1 MADKPKKSGRQNYD
15 WKAIKH
21 DYVTDPDA
29 TLRKIADKYGIR
41 RNTVYKKSKADD
53 WFATRKKV
61 QAEIGAKAI
70 AKTTDRMAAELSKE
84 SDYLQLMKGHM
95 GRMLQDDMQF
105 QRHLIETRVIDEDGS
120 MIVSPEEKIFNKF
133 DSRSMK
139 DSMQILKMME
149 DMTRSLKNIQKA
161 ESIQKQQLDRER
173 FEFEKEMAQERLKL
187 ERERIALERERNA
200 LRSQNMSAGDESEYG
215 VVLLPEILPE
225 VMPDE

>member
-1 MADKPKKSGRQNYD
+1 MPKDQKTGRQNYD
-15 WKAIKH
+15 WIAIKYE
-21 DYVTDPDA
+21 YVTDPRM
-29 TLRKIADKYGIR
+29 TLRKIAEKYGI
-41 RNTVYKKSKADD
+41 NYKTVALRSKADD
-53 WFATRKKV
+53 WFATRKKHQSNV
-61 QAEIGAKAI
+61 VSKAA
-70 AKTTDRMAAELSKE
+70 AKTETPQANELVKE
-84 SDYLQLMKGHM
+84 NEYLQLMKGHV

-173 FEFEKEMAQERLKL
+173 FEFEKEMACEKLKL
-187 ERERIALERERNA
+187 EKERIALERERNA
-200 LRSQNMSAGDESEYG
+200 LRSQNMGADDETKYG
-215 VVLLPEILPE
+215 VVLIPERDK
-225 VMPDE
+225 DE

>member
-15 WKAIKH
+15 WEAIKH

-29 TLRKIADKYGIR
+29 TLRNIADKYGIR

-70 AKTTDRMAAELSKE
+70 AKTTNRMAAELSKE

-105 QRHLIETRVIDEDGS
+105 QRHLVETRVIDEDGS

-161 ESIQKQQLDRER
+161 ESIQKQQLERER
-173 FEFEKEMAQERLKL
+173 FEFDKEMARQKL
-187 ERERIALERERNA
+187 ELEKEKIALERERNA
-200 LRSQNMSAGDESEYG
+200 LRSGNIDADTNYG
-215 VVLLPEILPE
+215 VVLMPE
-225 VMPDE
+225 VISNE

>member
-15 WKAIKH
+15 WEAIKH

-61 QAEIGAKAI
+61 QAKVGAKAV
-70 AKTTDRMAAELSKE
+70 AKTTNKMAAELSKE

-105 QRHLIETRVIDEDGS
+105 QRHLVEEITINEEEGRVVTTS
-120 MIVSPEEKIFNKF
+120 EEIFDKF
-133 DSRSMK
+133 DSRAMK
-139 DSMQILKMME
+139 DAMQILKMME

-161 ESIQKQQLDRER
+161 ESIQKQQLERER
-173 FEFEKEMAQERLKL
+173 FEFDKEMARQKL
-187 ERERIALERERNA
+187 ELEKEKIALERERNA
-200 LRSQNMSAGDESEYG
+200 LRSGNIDADTNYG
-215 VVLLPEILPE
+215 VVLMPE
-225 VMPDE
+225 VISNE